1 MPNAREPE
9 ACGAIDSSLW
19 EVDHLRKHCCPT
31 VASLAGLFASPIT
44 PTTQPVDLA
53 PLAALTYAS
62 LGQLET
68 RKKLRQVP
76 TAIRPPQAL
85 FGRDPVNEI
94 AGQQP
99 LLSGLGSWR

>member
-1 MPNAREPE
+1 MR
-9 ACGAIDSSLW
+9 
-19 EVDHLRKHCCPT
+19 
-31 VASLAGLFASPIT
+31 ASLRHAARLTQASGRSTTPQALLPDGRIACRLFASPIT